1 MGEVE
6 NIERQL
12 LTSRKLGFIL
22 TNHVRILMRT
32 AWHTRYTRP
41 TWKVDSMGRRGGVH
55 TKTRRHNA
63 ILTGTPGHRLNRQCL
78 ESRVRDT
85 PHSVAAPQY
94 LIIRL

>member
-32 AWHTRYTRP
+32 ACPIGWL
-41 TWKVDSMGRRGGVH
+41 SRR
-55 TKTRRHNA
+55 
-63 ILTGTPGHRLNRQCL
+63 LSL
-78 ESRVRDT
+78 
-85 PHSVAAPQY
+85 
-94 LIIRL
+94 

>member
-32 AWHTRYTRP
+32 ACE
-41 TWKVDSMGRRGGVH
+41 KQ
-55 TKTRRHNA
+55 
-63 ILTGTPGHRLNRQCL
+63 RLFGFPSEHQHA
-78 ESRVRDT
+78 EPS
-85 PHSVAAPQY
+85 SE
-94 LIIRL
+94 